1 MPSLLFR
8 YVESLRLRHDR
19 TSCGSRAEWATV
31 QGCYLLNLFLCHAF
45 NACIRGMSC
54 ERYVRLLKPVVEG
67 LGMNAKQTSTVCD
80 RKKSHTQ
87 NSFRGKS
94 ICETIGNRFPGTLAL
109 PGNFLDI
116 WK

>member
-1 MPSLLFR
+1 MGLF
-8 YVESLRLRHDR
+8 E
-19 TSCGSRAEWATV
+19 
-31 QGCYLLNLFLCHAF
+31 
-45 NACIRGMSC
+45 
-54 ERYVRLLKPVVEG
+54 PVVEG

-94 ICETIGNRFPGTLAL
+94 IWETTRNRFPGTPAL

-116 WK
+116 WEMRAVQ

>member
-1 MPSLLFR
+1 MGLF
-8 YVESLRLRHDR
+8 E
-19 TSCGSRAEWATV
+19 
-31 QGCYLLNLFLCHAF
+31 
-45 NACIRGMSC
+45 
-54 ERYVRLLKPVVEG
+54 PVVEG

-94 ICETIGNRFPGTLAL
+94 IWETTRNRFPGTPAL

-116 WK
+116 WEMSAGKHKAESSAVRASQDQPAFRRRLVW